1 MLPNV
6 GGNQTKSDFYGSGSF
21 MDIKSQASGEKQTS
35 NDILFLKR
43 LLFLKASL
51 DNETQ
56 FNSFAVPFEEEKAF
70 KEQNTS

>member
-1 MLPNV
+1 M
-6 GGNQTKSDFYGSGSF
+6 GSAQTKGDFYASQSF
-21 MDIKSQASGEKQTS
+21 TDIKSVGSGGAGSTQ

-56 FNSFAVPFEEEKAF
+56 FNSFAVPFEEEQAF
-70 KEQNTS
+70 KQQ

>member
-6 GGNQTKSDFYGSGSF
+6 NKSDFYASGSF
-21 MDIKSQASGEKQTS
+21 MDIKSQASAQNPS
-35 NDILFLKR
+35 NEILFLKR

-70 KEQNTS
+70 K

>member
-1 MLPNV
+1 
-6 GGNQTKSDFYGSGSF
+6 
-21 MDIKSQASGEKQTS
+21 MDIKSHGSGPHGQNS

-70 KEQNTS
+70 KQQSIMQMQERAGLMSAPAGD